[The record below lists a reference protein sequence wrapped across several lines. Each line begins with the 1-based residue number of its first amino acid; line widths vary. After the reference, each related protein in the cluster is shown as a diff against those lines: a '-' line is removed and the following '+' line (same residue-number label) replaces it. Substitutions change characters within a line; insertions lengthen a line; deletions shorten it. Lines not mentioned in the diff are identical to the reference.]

1 MADDVLGEGLLASG
15 LIRLFGR
22 PFTGLTLGDFGAS
35 PVSNDPLAVALRQ
48 PGVKP
53 SLIRVYA
60 FSYLGTYTKLP
71 EPQVFLVFSEG
82 KPVASG
88 ADANDVSADIF
99 GAENFQDYFTEG
111 VRMWTADQLDIAIR
125 IDIRIGWMQDLLA
138 GTDSRR
144 ADLVGRDGNLVGR
157 DGNLVGRDGNLVGRD
172 GNLIGRGR

>member
-15 LIRLFGR
+15 LVRLFGR
-22 PFTGLTLGDFGAS
+22 PFTGLKLGDFGAS

-48 PGVKP
+48 PGVNP
-53 SLIRVYA
+53 SLVRIYG
-60 FSYLGTYTKLP
+60 FSYLGTYTKLA

-82 KPVASG
+82 KPMPSG
-88 ADANDVSADIF
+88 PNANDVSVNLF
-99 GAENFQDYFTEG
+99 GAETFQDYFSEG
-111 VRMWTADQLDIAIR
+111 VLMWTADQLDIAVR

-144 ADLVGRDGNLVGR
+144 GDLVGRDGNLVGR